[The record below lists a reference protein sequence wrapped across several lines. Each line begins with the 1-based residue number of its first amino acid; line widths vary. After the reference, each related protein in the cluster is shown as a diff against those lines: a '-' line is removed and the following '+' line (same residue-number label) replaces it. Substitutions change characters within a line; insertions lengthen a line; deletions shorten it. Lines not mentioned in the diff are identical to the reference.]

1 MRTDIFEVI
10 FMEKKEKG
18 KINYSKIAKQYECD
32 PRTVKRYFNA
42 RDENPSVRKSR
53 IVKKLTDDF
62 EEIIEDK
69 YLNYNAPAIAIYNL
83 LVEKYNFT
91 GSYATIKS
99 YTHKLKENKIND
111 ITIRYETNPGL
122 QCQIDWKESLTLHN
136 KNGDSFTINIFLSIL
151 GFSRLKYIELTCCL

>member
-69 YLNYNAPAIAIYNL
+69 YGCI
-83 LVEKYNFT
+83 
-91 GSYATIKS
+91 
-99 YTHKLKENKIND
+99 
-111 ITIRYETNPGL
+111 
-122 QCQIDWKESLTLHN
+122 Q
-136 KNGDSFTINIFLSIL
+136 
-151 GFSRLKYIELTCCL
+151 